1 MNDDGGLAMSD
12 PMAQGLRHRFAAM
25 RANQL
30 DATRRR
36 SAGMS
41 LIEIV
46 VVLAIIGALSAA
58 ASPSLRQFV
67 ANQRLKSA
75 ARSVADAFLLAR
87 AEAIRTGN
95 AHIVFLSA
103 GDPAATDPAGTSLN
117 ASSVGAEPDGGTWPA
132 LVVDDGGPGAWN
144 CLIDVADPGRGIPPE
159 RGVSWGVAGSAGNRA
174 PGDDNAADPATGATF
189 EYRGN
194 PVTWVLF
201 RGDGIP
207 LTFDAACNLG
217 TIGSGGGAVYVT
229 NGSRD
234 YAVVLSP
241 LGAVRVH
248 AFEAG
253 ADEWTD

>member
-1 MNDDGGLAMSD
+1 MSD
-12 PMAQGLRHRFAAM
+12 PMAHGLRRPRAAM
-25 RANQL
+25 RAN
-30 DATRRR
+30 DRRATRRR
-36 SAGMS
+36 ITGLTMVE
-41 LIEIV
+41 LV
-46 VVLAIIGALSAA
+46 VVIGIIGVLAA
-58 ASPSLRQFV
+58 MAVPGFLQMM
-67 ANQRLKSA
+67 ANQRLKTA
-75 ARSVADAFLLAR
+75 ARSIADAFQLAR
-87 AEAIRTGN
+87 AEAIRTGD

-103 GDPAATDPAGTSLN
+103 GDPAATDPSGVSLN
-117 ASSVGAEPDGGTWPA
+117 ASSIGAEPRGGLWPA
-132 LVVDDGGPGAWN
+132 LVIDDGAPGAWN
-144 CLIDVADPGRGIPPE
+144 CRIDGAEPSRGIDPQQ
-159 RGVSWGVAGSAGNRA
+159 GVSWGVAQSAGVRA
-174 PGDDNAADPATGATF
+174 PGDDDPTAGDPATGATF

-217 TIGSGGGAVYVT
+217 TIGSGGGAVYMT

-253 ADEWTD
+253 AHEWSD